1 MRRVELNLIAI
12 SACRSNPEH
21 FVLVFEEEG
30 GFRRLAIEIGQWEAQ
45 SIAMVL
51 EGVQPARPMTHD
63 LMEQLIRALQAR
75 LQCVEIYR
83 VEEGVFYAHM
93 VLQRGGEMVRVDAR
107 TSDAVAMAVR
117 TGCPVYADEAVM
129 ESASYTLDTP
139 ERSFS
144 QQSKTYEEY
153 SISELERLLQICIER
168 EDFRAAARIRD
179 ILNAKRKGEQDR

>member
-1 MRRVELNLIAI
+1 
-12 SACRSNPEH
+12 
-21 FVLVFEEEG
+21 
-30 GFRRLAIEIGQWEAQ
+30 
-45 SIAMVL
+45 
-51 EGVQPARPMTHD
+51 
-63 LMEQLIRALQAR
+63 
-75 LQCVEIYR
+75 
-83 VEEGVFYAHM
+83 
-93 VLQRGGEMVRVDAR
+93 MVRVDAR

-179 ILNAKRKGEQDR
+179 ILNAKRKGEQDQ